1 MNKEFIC
8 MEETIQDTQKKIRQ
22 WTSTG
27 YEVNIVSQ
35 IIMKGPETCGI
46 TILVTSLWRIKWKLV
61 TIANSLAS
69 AINHYKD

>member
-8 MEETIQDTQKKIRQ
+8 MEETVQDTQKKIRQ

-35 IIMKGPETCGI
+35 LIIKGPETSGV
-46 TILVTSLWRIKWKLV
+46 TVLVTSLWRIK
-61 TIANSLAS
+61 
-69 AINHYKD
+69 